1 MKVRDA
7 MAADV
12 RSVGPGQSIAQAA
25 RMMSEAGTGFLP
37 VTEAD
42 RPVGVVTDRDIVV
55 RFLAGGGGD
64 ATAVPVSEVMTS
76 KVTVVGPDDDLA
88 VAAEAMR
95 DGGVRRLVVID
106 AGVVVGVLSHGSL
119 VQATD
124 GEGAGLQATLG
135 VTAGA

>member
-25 RMMSEAGTGFLP
+25 RIMSEAGTGFLP

-55 RFLAGGGGD
+55 RFVAGGGGD
-64 ATAVPVSEVMTS
+64 ASATTVSEVMSS
-76 KVTVVGPDDDLA
+76 KVTTVGPDDHLA
-88 VAAEAMR
+88 TAAEVMR
-95 DGGVRRLVVID
+95 DGAVRRLVVID
-106 AGVVVGVLSHGSL
+106 AGVVVGVLSHGAL

>member
-12 RSVGPGQSIAQAA
+12 RSVAPGDSIARAA
-25 RMMSEAGTGFLP
+25 RLMGDAGTGFLP
-37 VTEAD
+37 VTDAD

-55 RFLAGGGGD
+55 RFVGGGGGD
-64 ATAVPVSEVMTS
+64 AGATPVSEVMTA
-76 KVTVVGPDDDLA
+76 KVTVVGPDDDLSD
-88 VAAEAMR
+88 AADAMR
-95 DGGVRRLVVID
+95 GAAVRRLVVVD
-106 AGVVVGVLSHGSL
+106 GGLVVGVLSHGAL

-124 GEGAGLQATLG
+124 GEGAGRQATLG